1 MAQNRKTLAEDN
13 ETKPVPLV
21 QAAMWCGEIAVK
33 FGRLRA
39 AAICGALVVGGL
51 ASNDARAATISINF
65 DVPQA
70 NYIPPPTTAGSTQVV
85 DDQFG
90 SLGLIIRDHN
100 FPTLGAVVMG
110 EDWLTCTGPEQ
121 CSSPFVLAGNDN
133 NGTGRPQTRGN
144 IDLFFVDPNNF
155 ARPATTS
162 FFSVQVTDGFDTF
175 MTAFDLNGAEIGSV
189 RALTGFADIL
199 TLTGQ
204 IARINLHSYYDPTG
218 YDNFR
223 FETVSAVPGPIAGAG
238 LPGLILAGGGFLAWW
253 RRRRKIA

>member
-1 MAQNRKTLAEDN
+1 MSISSPRFKAT
-13 ETKPVPLV
+13 
-21 QAAMWCGEIAVK
+21 MWRGDIAVK

-39 AAICGALVVGGL
+39 VAICGALVVGGL
-51 ASNDARAATISINF
+51 ESSNDGRATTISINF

-70 NYIPPPTTAGSTQVV
+70 NYVPPPTVAGSTQVV

-110 EDWLTCTGPEQ
+110 QDWLNCEPPQ
-121 CSSPFVLAGNDN
+121 CSPPFVLAGNDN

-162 FFSVQVTDGFDTF
+162 FFSVEVTDG
-175 MTAFDLNGAEIGSV
+175 
-189 RALTGFADIL
+189 
-199 TLTGQ
+199 
-204 IARINLHSYYDPTG
+204 
-218 YDNFR
+218 
-223 FETVSAVPGPIAGAG
+223 
-238 LPGLILAGGGFLAWW
+238 
-253 RRRRKIA
+253 